1 MTLLA
6 LIPARGGSKGIPRKN
21 IRPFCGKPLL
31 QWSIEV
37 ALAAPSVHQVVV
49 STDDPEIAAV
59 ALAGGAEVP
68 FLRPAELAS
77 DTAPGIA
84 PVLHALE
91 QLPEVSDVLLLQPT
105 SPLRL
110 VEDVEAIVVLRR
122 EARREAAVS
131 VTLSS
136 KHPAWMFGLSPHQ
149 MLEPLLPAA
158 EAACRQQL
166 PAAYELNGALY
177 LASREFLERE
187 RSFLTA
193 DTLGYVMP
201 PERSVDIDSQLDWQW
216 AEFLLNTQSKK
227 QTMYPVNHSQPQNH

>member
-31 QWSIEV
+31 QWSIDV
-37 ALAAPSVHQVVV
+37 ALAAPSVDRVVV
-49 STDDPEIAAV
+49 STDDPEIAEA

-68 FLRPAELAS
+68 FLRPPELAS
-77 DTAPGIA
+77 DTASGIA

-110 VEDVEAIVVLRR
+110 LDDVEAIVALRR
-122 EARREAAVS
+122 QASREAAVS
-131 VTLSS
+131 VTPSS
-136 KHPAWMFGLSPHQ
+136 KHPAWMFELSPQ
-149 MLEPLLPAA
+149 QQLEPLLPSEA
-158 EAACRQQL
+158 AACRQQL
-166 PAAYELNGALY
+166 PPAYALNGALY
-177 LASREFLERE
+177 LASRKFLERE
-187 RSFLTA
+187 HSFLTA

-201 PERSVDIDSQLDWQW
+201 PERSLDIDSPLDWQW
-216 AEFLLNTQSKK
+216 GEFLMQ
-227 QTMYPVNHSQPQNH
+227 QQG